1 MADSNEEIM
10 DATAEMIDTAA
21 AVPPVA
27 DMPEG
32 TEAPAPAPAPAPAD
46 AGLSINDIQGCVTII
61 DLVTKRGAFEGPELA
76 DVGAVRNRLDAF
88 LKAAAAAQAPA
99 EDAAETPAE

>member
-10 DATAEMIDTAA
+10 DATAEMIDTAE

-32 TEAPAPAPAPAPAD
+32 TEAPAPD

-76 DVGAVRNRLDAF
+76 DVGAIRNRLDTF

-99 EDAAETPAE
+99 EGAEEAPTE

>member
-32 TEAPAPAPAPAPAD
+32 TEAPAPAD

-99 EDAAETPAE
+99 EGAAETPAE

>member
-10 DATAEMIDTAA
+10 DATAETIDTAA

-32 TEAPAPAPAPAPAD
+32 TEAPAPAPAD

-99 EDAAETPAE
+99 EGAEEAPTE

>member
-32 TEAPAPAPAPAPAD
+32 TEAPAPAPAD

-99 EDAAETPAE
+99 EGGAETPAE

>member
-1 MADSNEEIM
+1 MVDSNEEIM
-10 DATAEMIDTAA
+10 DATAEMIDTAEA
-21 AVPPVA
+21 T
-27 DMPEG
+27 
-32 TEAPAPAPAPAPAD
+32 TETTAPAPAD

-99 EDAAETPAE
+99 EGAAETPAE

>member
-32 TEAPAPAPAPAPAD
+32 TEAPATDP
-46 AGLSINDIQGCVTII
+46 GLNLNDIQGCVTII

-76 DVGAVRNRLDAF
+76 DVGAVRNRLAAF
-88 LKAAAAAQAPA
+88 LEAAKAAQEPA
-99 EDAAETPAE
+99 EGGAETPAE

>member
-32 TEAPAPAPAPAPAD
+32 TEAPAD

-99 EDAAETPAE
+99 EAAAETPAE

>member
-32 TEAPAPAPAPAPAD
+32 TEAPAAPAAPAD

-99 EDAAETPAE
+99 EGAAETPAE

>member
-32 TEAPAPAPAPAPAD
+32 TEAPAAPAD

-99 EDAAETPAE
+99 EGAAETPTE